1 MIYNRF
7 FSLVFLLSF
16 FTNISFSQEVQRC
29 GTDEILEQQLQDKK
43 FARSYFKLQK
53 SVEDLQVS
61 RSAMPDLPITIPVIV
76 HIIHE
81 GEPYGTDNHFT
92 TEYVYDAIENLNQN
106 FAGEFSD
113 DPTANTQ
120 IDFCIATNS
129 VNGNPIDGIRYYNWN
144 DFGYDYNINQFDD
157 TNINN
162 INLANDIGYDR
173 NNYCNIYVLGWG
185 GGPLGFAY
193 TPPSNYGIYMNSP
206 FFGVTNNGSYGL
218 NKTLVHEAGHYCGLY
233 HTFHF
238 TQNCGSETNCNTQ
251 GDRVCDT
258 PPTTGNYGCSTTGGA
273 CGTDLVENFMDYSND
288 DCVNSFTQGQT
299 LRMLSELEIL
309 RPGIISNTFACGAID
324 GIDVSLNGLL
334 VPIEGC
340 YEDIDGVTVQ
350 LNNFGDPIT
359 ELDILYTVNGVT
371 QTIPWS
377 GNLDFGE
384 TETLTLPTVN
394 TGFGNVVIEVE
405 ALIDNDLNYE
415 NNSLIYEF
423 NNFEGVSVYLEI
435 EFDALPAGFEW
446 SLYEVENGEPVGE
459 PIEES
464 EYEFSSEF
472 NQTYSCETL
481 SYEFCLDEGEYTLIV
496 TDLFGNG
503 MFYPCN
509 FDEGYEPGY
518 IGIETNG
525 DTLVYTS
532 GNWGDEN
539 ELPFVV
545 TIPCPSLGDCPWDIN
560 NDGIVNVPD
569 VLFLLEN
576 FTLESECNPAD
587 FNLNG
592 VVDVDDLLDI
602 ISYFGYVCSTGE
614 FMMGN
619 DDTLMKN
626 LLDQYGVVIE
636 ENPIESVEYYTIHG
650 AKLNFNDIT
659 SSGIYI
665 VKTKYVDGSCD
676 VKKVIK

>member
-1 MIYNRF
+1 M
-7 FSLVFLLSF
+7 
-16 FTNISFSQEVQRC
+16 QRC

-92 TEYVYDAIENLNQN
+92 TEYVYDAIEDLNQN

-206 FFGVTNNGSYGL
+206 YFGVTNNGSYGL

-238 TQNCGSETNCNTQ
+238 TQNCGPETNCNTQ

-258 PPTTGNYGCSTTGGA
+258 PPTTGNFGCSTTGGA

-299 LRMLSELEIL
+299 LRMLSELELL
-309 RPGIISNTFACGAID
+309 RPGIMSNTFACGAID

-359 ELDILYTVNGVT
+359 ELDILYRVNGIT

-377 GNLDFGE
+377 GNLEFGE

-435 EFDALPAGFEW
+435 EFDALPSGFEW

-532 GNWGDEN
+532 GNWGDGN

-545 TIPCPSLGDCPWDIN
+545 TIPCPPLGDCPWDIN
-560 NDGIVNVPD
+560 EDGIVNIPD

-576 FTLESECNPAD
+576 FTLETECNPAD

-626 LLDQYGVVIE
+626 LLDQYGIVIE

-650 AKLNFNDIT
+650 AKLNFNDVT